1 MKKCSSEM
9 HQFELTDPVCVVCTQ
24 TKLQSNMLQNLITEI
39 EIFTAEN
46 NKTKKEQKKSLKVSH
61 HATENCPR

>member
-1 MKKCSSEM
+1 M
-9 HQFELTDPVCVVCTQ
+9 P
-24 TKLQSNMLQNLITEI
+24 QNLITEI

>member
-1 MKKCSSEM
+1 MVSLYEHFSIKDLGGHM
-9 HQFELTDPVCVVCTQ
+9 CTQ
-24 TKLQSNMLQNLITEI
+24 TKLQSNIQQNLITEI

>member
-1 MKKCSSEM
+1 MSTFLQKNW
-9 HQFELTDPVCVVCTQ
+9 VGICTQ
-24 TKLQSNMLQNLITEI
+24 TKLQNNMPQNLIIQT

>member
-1 MKKCSSEM
+1 M
-9 HQFELTDPVCVVCTQ
+9 CTK
-24 TKLQSNMLQNLITEI
+24 TKLQSNMLQNLITQI

-46 NKTKKEQKKSLKVSH
+46 NKTKKERKKSLKVSH

>member
-1 MKKCSSEM
+1 
-9 HQFELTDPVCVVCTQ
+9 
-24 TKLQSNMLQNLITEI
+24 MLQNLITEI

-61 HATENCPR
+61 HATENFHVRYMHGLQTYDD